1 MLIGRIRLAGLA
13 ALVAGSMLLAPATT
27 HATYTYVSTA
37 TPASAVFG
45 GTTITL
51 GGVSSAT
58 PLSGTGIINALKVG
72 FQTATVPPATDT
84 GVFTFTNSLV
94 ITNTAGSVTLTP
106 QDMITLLRADTG
118 GEIST
123 GTLTGGVLSATLGG
137 FRYTILSLQYS
148 GPTINNSGAGVG
160 NISYIL
166 QEAAVPEPAS
176 LASLAVGLVT
186 LGGFAVRRRRQASV

>member
-1 MLIGRIRLAGLA
+1 MLTGRIRLAGLA
-13 ALVAGSMLLAPATT
+13 ALVAGSVVLAPATT
-27 HATYTYVSTA
+27 QADYTYVSTA
-37 TPASAVFG
+37 TPATATFG

-51 GGVSSAT
+51 TGVTSVT
-58 PLSGTGIINALKVG
+58 TMNGTSIINGLNVA

-84 GVFTFTNSLV
+84 GVFSFTNNIV

-106 QDMITLLRADTG
+106 RDVLTLFRADTG
-118 GEIST
+118 GEVST
-123 GTLTGGVLSATLGG
+123 VTMADGVLSATLGA
-137 FRYTILSLQYS
+137 FRYTILGLQYS

-186 LGGFAVRRRRQASV
+186 LGGFAVRRRRTASV